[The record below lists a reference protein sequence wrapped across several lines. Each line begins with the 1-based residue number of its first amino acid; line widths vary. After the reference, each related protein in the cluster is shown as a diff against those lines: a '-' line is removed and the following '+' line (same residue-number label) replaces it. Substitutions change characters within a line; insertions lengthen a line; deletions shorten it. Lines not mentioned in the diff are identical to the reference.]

1 MKKVM
6 LFLNYWGEPYYF
18 FFDNDYLYLKSTKYE
33 PGSYTI
39 PLNENFGNQD
49 LHYYFIDFND
59 NIFEQFKNAQEVLKT
74 KYLFDEFNNESK
86 LDLNKLYFENI
97 SSNILSTY
105 ISLKHFANFYN
116 REEKLNHILLN
127 I

>member
-1 MKKVM
+1 MKKVI
-6 LFLNYWGEPYYF
+6 LFLNYRGEPYYF

-33 PGSYTI
+33 AGYYTI
-39 PLNENFGNQD
+39 PLNENFGNRG
-49 LHYYFIDFND
+49 LYYYFTEFND
-59 NIFEQFKNAQEVLKT
+59 NIFEQFKNAQEVSKT

-97 SSNILSTY
+97 YSNILSTY
-105 ISLKHFANFYN
+105 ISLKHFANLYN
-116 REEKLNHILLN
+116 REERLNHILLN